1 MRFTTPRPGSS
12 LLASLR
18 NLTLTTTTTTT
29 ATATA
34 ARFPRAFSTSAPLAV
49 KTIPLQSLPDA
60 HVPPY
65 PYGPRL
71 LYKQSNTGLYGSAR
85 IRHGHNVSEKHGQI
99 TPRTWRPNV
108 HRKRLWSDALGA
120 WVRTRLTTRVLRTV
134 RREGGIDAY
143 VTKTK
148 PARVRELGPGGWKLR
163 WLVVNTP
170 AYRARYAAERE
181 ALGVKAPMPEDQTDL
196 VAYAVDAAMPGPLR
210 GSSRRI
216 LERRAAQMIAEEFA
230 IGDDAGEAEPGALYE
245 DVDPE
250 GREEEEAVEDKRS

>member
-12 LLASLR
+12 LLASLQ
-18 NLTLTTTTTTT
+18 NLTLTT
-29 ATATA
+29 A
-34 ARFPRAFSTSAPLAV
+34 APSARAFSTSSPLAT
-49 KTIPLQSLPDA
+49 KTISLQKIPASP
-60 HVPPY
+60 VPPY

-71 LYKQSNTGLYGSAR
+71 LYKQSNHGLYGAAR

-108 HRKRLWSDALGA
+108 HRKRLWSEALGA

-163 WLVVNTP
+163 WLVANSP
-170 AYRARYAAERE
+170 AFRARYAAERE
-181 ALGVKAPMPEDQTDL
+181 ALGVRAPMPEDQTDL
-196 VAYAVDAAMPGPLR
+196 VHYMIDAATPGPL
-210 GSSRRI
+210 SATSRQT
-216 LERRAAQMIAEEFA
+216 LERRASQMIAEEFA
-230 IGDDAGEAEPGALYE
+230 LGDDAELFEPGALYE
-245 DVDPE
+245 DDDVHAQGLKEPSV
-250 GREEEEAVEDKRS
+250 EEKRS

>member
-18 NLTLTTTTTTT
+18 NLTLTTTTTP
-29 ATATA
+29 AS
-34 ARFPRAFSTSAPLAV
+34 RAFTTSPPLAT
-49 KTIPLQSLPDA
+49 KTISLQKLPA
-60 HVPPY
+60 ATVPPY

-85 IRHGHNVSEKHGQI
+85 IRHGHNVAEKHGQV

-143 VTKTK
+143 VTKAK
-148 PARVRELGPGGWKLR
+148 AARVRELGPGGWTLR
-163 WLVVNTP
+163 WLVTQTP
-170 AYRARYAAERE
+170 SFRARYAAERD
-181 ALGVKAPMPEDQTDL
+181 ALGVQAPMPEDQSDL
-196 VAYAVDAAMPGPLR
+196 VHYMLDAATPGPLSAVSR
-210 GSSRRI
+210 GI
-216 LERRAAQMIAEEFA
+216 LERRASQMIAEEFA
-230 IGDDAGEAEPGALYE
+230 LGDDAELFEAGAQYE
-245 DVDPE
+245 DAHVQ
-250 GREEEEAVEDKRS
+250 GLEEPAGKAKRSS